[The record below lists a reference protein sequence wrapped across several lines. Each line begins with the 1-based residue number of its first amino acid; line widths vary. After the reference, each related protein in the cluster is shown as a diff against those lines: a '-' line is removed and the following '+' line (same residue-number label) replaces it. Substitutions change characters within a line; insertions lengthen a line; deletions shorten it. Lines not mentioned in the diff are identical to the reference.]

1 MGIATDQTKHAI
13 SYVQIDRYKEV
24 KCQSTENKQDSPL
37 ARGIVKLAS
46 TVYPSEATYNRLAIE
61 YVKKGD
67 YDLALVNFERVLTIQ
82 IQRYGDAQNIH
93 IVSTYHKFGHV
104 YEMKKDYDMAILYNK
119 MSIEIRESLSTTNKQ
134 HLDLAESY

>member
-1 MGIATDQTKHAI
+1 MGIATDQTKHAL

-24 KCQSTENKQDSPL
+24 KCQSTENKQGNPL

-67 YDLALVNFERVLTIQ
+67 YDLAL
-82 IQRYGDAQNIH
+82 
-93 IVSTYHKFGHV
+93 
-104 YEMKKDYDMAILYNK
+104 
-119 MSIEIRESLSTTNKQ
+119 
-134 HLDLAESY
+134 